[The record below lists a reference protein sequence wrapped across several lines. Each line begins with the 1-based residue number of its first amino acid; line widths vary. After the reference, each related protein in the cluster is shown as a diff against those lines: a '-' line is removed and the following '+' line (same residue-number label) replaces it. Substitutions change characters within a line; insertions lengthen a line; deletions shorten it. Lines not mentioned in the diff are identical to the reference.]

1 MLAQRVAGK
10 MGILDEYQNLH
21 LKQQQQKTNQ
31 KTQRAIH
38 SNSHNFLYRTSV
50 HGPIVKSVDQNLFF
64 FSFFFLLKNTQY
76 IFRNSIKHLRIID
89 RK

>member
-31 KTQRAIH
+31 KTHRAIH

-50 HGPIVKSVDQNLFF
+50 HGPIVKSLDQNLFF
-64 FSFFFLLKNTQY
+64 FSPFFFQGHTVYL
-76 IFRNSIKHLRIID
+76 
-89 RK
+89 